1 MPRPLGT
8 AKLSALA
15 CLAAGG
21 RHERSADGQMIDLL
35 RANGFLLERMIELY
49 ASADD
54 ETHGYYKWVTAE
66 WAKQW
71 PAEELWVATK
81 RG

>member
-1 MPRPLGT
+1 
-8 AKLSALA
+8 
-15 CLAAGG
+15 
-21 RHERSADGQMIDLL
+21 L
-35 RANGFLLERMIELY
+35 RANDFQLERLIELY

-71 PAEELWVATK
+71 PAEEIWVATK